1 MHNVA
6 DMADI
11 FDIWGGFGFI
21 KNGKEVPT
29 KNAVAALIRIYGNC
43 ILYFYKAFVAIVK
56 KKSILQRWISGPGW
70 KPGSREGIDGQGQ

>member
-6 DMADI
+6 DI
-11 FDIWGGFGFI
+11 SDIWGGFGFI

-29 KNAVAALIRIYGNC
+29 KNAVAALIRIYRNC

-56 KKSILQRWISGPGW
+56 NNTIKAGGSTATKMWSG
-70 KPGSREGIDGQGQ
+70 